1 MTFTDDDIDKVENEA
16 QLAAGIKSLATIVTC
31 YYNALIAQ
39 GMQPSLA
46 EKLTQEFNKQMA
58 HAAAMSAFT
67 KGAPDAE

>member
-16 QLAAGIKSLATIVTC
+16 QLAAGIKSLARVVTC

-39 GMQPSLA
+39 GMSHLLA

-67 KGAPDAE
+67 KGAPDAK